1 MSKTSRVTHAFEPVY
16 DLCSRVLLLGT
27 MPSPLSRENG
37 FYYSHPQNRFWK
49 IIGTLLG
56 EEPPQ
61 TPEQKK
67 CFILSHHIALWDVLA
82 SCDIVGA
89 SDSSIKNPRPNDLRI
104 IIDNAPIRAVFFTG
118 KKAEQ
123 LYIRLCEP
131 IKGIPVACLPS
142 TSPANRRYSDE
153 ALLQHYAAILPYLHE
168 TSNIYNQR

>member
-1 MSKTSRVTHAFEPVY
+1 MSKTTRVTHTFEPVY
-16 DLCSRVLLLGT
+16 NRNSRVLLLGT

-56 EEPPQ
+56 EAIPQ

-67 CFILSHHIALWDVLA
+67 CLILSHHIALWDVLE

-89 SDSSIKNPRPNDLRI
+89 SDSSIKNPKTNDLRSI
-104 IIDNAPIRAVFFTG
+104 LHNAPIRAVFFTG

-123 LYIRLCEP
+123 LYIRLSEP

-153 ALLQHYAAILPYLHE
+153 ALLQHYAAILPYL
-168 TSNIYNQR
+168 Y